1 MAAKTSSRL
10 RLVQNGAAS
19 TVSLAPIVEAAPT
32 GAAAR
37 GQPVKCEGDTSDQS
51 GQPILPDLSEG
62 LASVVEIGPE
72 MERDASTVET
82 TGRSSGTT
90 TTRASNS
97 SCNIMEVD
105 HMTPDDMFQHL
116 IEHGCDDLT
125 CSMDPEKYSSCR
137 IDQGGFGDIW
147 RGQFQNGLCV
157 AVKVLRFALVAD
169 GRSKA
174 LKRMMREIYAWSKL
188 DHENVH
194 KLLGVTIHQ
203 GQLGMVSEWMTNG
216 NLRNYLSRNPDVDRY
231 KLCIQIAKA
240 VTYIH
245 DRDMANVLV
254 SSDGVIKLTDFD
266 YSLIPDCSL
275 LFSDTTRIGC
285 GTLRWMAPELV
296 LQTSFQRSKPTDVYA
311 LGMTFLEVIT
321 GALPYH
327 PQCHLDAQ
335 VIAKL
340 VHKSFPERSTEYF
353 AHNKRGDETW
363 KLLTRCWD
371 HDPAARPTAEA
382 VLTWVSMYKV
392 PSSLKSELIDRSYAK
407 LAREA
412 ERIKAILSVNVE
424 VNAGVEGLV
433 GEKDFK
439 TKVERK
445 EFDKATEDL
454 FWRFQ
459 QPMLDAIDGT
469 GVGLADVE
477 SVILH
482 GGTTR
487 VPFVQTVLKSTVGS
501 AKLATNVNADE
512 ACVLGT
518 AFYGASLS
526 RQFRTKPVK
535 VQDAVLREVYLSY
548 TAENK
553 GKDGNPRTINTM
565 VFPVRSA
572 TGIKK
577 TLTLKRKQDFD
588 VVVGFKELEPAGQ
601 PGANVPTLQY
611 TITGV
616 EAAYNNLTERGATDA
631 AVKLTLL
638 YSESGLATITEAAVV
653 GTVKDDSLTG
663 KLKSLFGGGSS
674 STTATESSTASA
686 SEETKVEDEPKEPVE
701 KVESI
706 PVTAT
711 VEPVTVKPMS
721 LDEKKAARKRL
732 VALNAAASTKREREE
747 AFNNLEGFL
756 YRLRRLLSDD
766 SDESPF
772 NGFSTPEER
781 AKIEQAVDAAMEW
794 LDGPGSN
801 AKAKE
806 LWAKRDEIETME
818 KPIQHRYKEAET
830 GPQALKDLQ
839 QAMFAAKLFVS
850 SAQENRT
857 KIDAF
862 NAVLEA
868 DPEAEPEPLPPMAEF
883 TEKEIKDVEA
893 LMAENEVYLN
903 ERVDVQK
910 SLPKHVDPV
919 LVTAEMNTRGMK
931 LQSTVQKLTRRKPR
945 ARVAVKKTTTT
956 ATTTSEAKAEET
968 AKEKVKDE
976 L

>member
-1 MAAKTSSRL
+1 MAAKTSSRS
-10 RLVQNGAAS
+10 RLVQSGAVS

-32 GAAAR
+32 AR
-37 GQPVKCEGDTSDQS
+37 GQPVKCEGDTSGQS

-62 LASVVEIGPE
+62 SASIVEVE
-72 MERDASTVET
+72 SDLERDASTVET
-82 TGRSSGTT
+82 TGRSSATI

-97 SCNIMEVD
+97 SSNIIEVD
-105 HMTPDDMFQHL
+105 HMTPDVMFQHL

-174 LKRMMREIYAWSKL
+174 LKRMMREVYAWSKL

-216 NLRNYLSRNPDVDRY
+216 NLRNYLNRNPSVDRY
-231 KLCIQIAKA
+231 KL
-240 VTYIH
+240 
-245 DRDMANVLV
+245 ANVLV

-296 LQTSFQRSKPTDVYA
+296 LQTSFQRSKQTDVYA

-327 PQCHLDAQ
+327 PQCDLDAQ
-335 VIAKL
+335 VVAKL
-340 VHKSFPERSTEYF
+340 VQKSFPERSIGYF

-371 HDPAARPTAEA
+371 HDPAARPTAKA
-382 VLTWVSMYKV
+382 VLTWVSV

-794 LDGPGSN
+794 LDGPGSQAN
-801 AKAKE
+801 AKE

-931 LQSTVQKLTRRKPR
+931 LQSTVQKLTRRKPK

-956 ATTTSEAKAEET
+956 TTASEAKAEET

>member
-1 MAAKTSSRL
+1 MIPLVALLALCSPALASILAVDYGADTMKVALMKPGVPFDVVLDRDSKRKIASVVGWKGEDRLFGQDGRNLATRFPSDTFSGLKPVQGVLFDSGASSYYTTATQIAFGHTSRNTFAGKRPNGDEYSVEE
-10 RLVQNGAAS
+10 LVAMQLDYVRELAS
-19 TVSLAPIVEAAPT
+19 SVAGENVRDVVVTVPGYFTQFQRQAVIDATEVAGMKLITLVNDGTAIAVNYAMTRQFPT
-32 GAAAR
+32 REVHMIYDSGAAATR
-37 GQPVKCEGDTSDQS
+37 ATLVAFHTTTIPAAKKSAKPENVTQITVLGSGFDT
-51 GQPILPDLSEG
+51 
-62 LASVVEIGPE
+62 LAS
-72 MERDASTVET
+72 
-82 TGRSSGTT
+82 GTEL
-90 TTRASNS
+90 TRR
-97 SCNIMEVD
+97 V
-105 HMTPDDMFQHL
+105 Q
-116 IEHGCDDLT
+116 
-125 CSMDPEKYSSCR
+125 
-137 IDQGGFGDIW
+137 
-147 RGQFQNGLCV
+147 
-157 AVKVLRFALVAD
+157 
-169 GRSKA
+169 
-174 LKRMMREIYAWSKL
+174 
-188 DHENVH
+188 
-194 KLLGVTIHQ
+194 
-203 GQLGMVSEWMTNG
+203 
-216 NLRNYLSRNPDVDRY
+216 
-231 KLCIQIAKA
+231 
-240 VTYIH
+240 
-245 DRDMANVLV
+245 
-254 SSDGVIKLTDFD
+254 
-266 YSLIPDCSL
+266 SL
-275 LFSDTTRIGC
+275 LES
-285 GTLRWMAPELV
+285 
-296 LQTSFQRSKPTDVYA
+296 
-311 LGMTFLEVIT
+311 
-321 GALPYH
+321 
-327 PQCHLDAQ
+327 
-335 VIAKL
+335 
-340 VHKSFPERSTEYF
+340 
-353 AHNKRGDETW
+353 
-363 KLLTRCWD
+363 
-371 HDPAARPTAEA
+371 
-382 VLTWVSMYKV
+382 KV
-392 PSSLKSELIDRSYAK
+392 PSSLKSGLIDRSYAK

-412 ERIKAILSVNVE
+412 ERVKAILSVNVE

-433 GEKDFK
+433 GDNDFK
-439 TKVERK
+439 AKLERK
-445 EFDKATEDL
+445 EFDKVTEDL

-526 RQFRTKPVK
+526 RQFRTKPFK
-535 VQDAVLREVYLSY
+535 VQDAVVREVYLSY

-572 TGIKK
+572 TGLKK

-588 VVVGFKELEPAGQ
+588 VVVGFNEIEPAGQ

-611 TITGV
+611 IITGV

-638 YSESGLATITEAAVV
+638 YSESGLASITEAAVV

-663 KLKSLFGGGSS
+663 KLKNFFGGGSS
-674 STTATESSTASA
+674 STSATESSTASA

-701 KVESI
+701 KIESI
-706 PVTAT
+706 PVTVT
-711 VEPVTVKPMS
+711 LEPMTVKPMS

-732 VALNAAASTKREREE
+732 IALNAAASTKREHEE

-781 AKIEQAVDAAMEW
+781 AKIEAAVDAAMEW
-794 LDGPGSN
+794 LNETGSH
-801 AKAKE
+801 ATAKE
-806 LWAKRDEIETME
+806 LWAKRDEIEAME

-857 KIDAF
+857 KIEAF
-862 NAVLEA
+862 NALVESN
-868 DPEAEPEPLPPMAEF
+868 PETEPEPLVPMPEF
-883 TEKEIKDVEA
+883 TEKEIQDVQA
-893 LMAENEVYLN
+893 MMDENEAYLN

-910 SLPKHVDPV
+910 NLPKHADPV
-919 LVTAEMNTRGMK
+919 LVTAEMNSRGMK
-931 LQSTVQKLTRRKPR
+931 LQSTVQRLTKRKPK
-945 ARVAVKKTTTT
+945 VKAVKKPQ
-956 ATTTSEAKAEET
+956 TTTSSSSSSAKAEET
-968 AKEKVKDE
+968 TKEKVKDE